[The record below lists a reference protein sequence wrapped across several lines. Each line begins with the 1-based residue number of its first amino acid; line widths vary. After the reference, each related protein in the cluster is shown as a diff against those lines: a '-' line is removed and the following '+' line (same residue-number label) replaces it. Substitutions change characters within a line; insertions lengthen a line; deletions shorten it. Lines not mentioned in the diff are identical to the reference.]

1 MAYICSNAQEVL
13 ISPGG
18 YLDGVMYLRRDNMLN
33 LISKQYVCFW
43 VFLINQKKVKN
54 ISWNGI
60 KVIKQNLSFLLLY
73 CDKNSTSSMIS
84 MFCLIKELHDCHV
97 NYDLNCFNMNI

>member
-1 MAYICSNAQEVL
+1 MGFFSSLSIAYIFRDAQEVL

-43 VFLINQKKVKN
+43 VFLKNQKSEKYIVEWN
-54 ISWNGI
+54 IGCKEEINFSFTL
-60 KVIKQNLSFLLLY
+60 LS
-73 CDKNSTSSMIS
+73 
-84 MFCLIKELHDCHV
+84 
-97 NYDLNCFNMNI
+97 

>member
-43 VFLINQKKVKN
+43 FFLINQKSEKYIVE
-54 ISWNGI
+54 WNKGY
-60 KVIKQNLSFLLLY
+60 KAEFKFSFTLL
-73 CDKNSTSSMIS
+73 
-84 MFCLIKELHDCHV
+84 
-97 NYDLNCFNMNI
+97 